1 MIKVSFIFLIVF
13 SITSYASWNVVP
25 DQTIII
31 NAEYDQETEQFYDV
45 NASGSDLIEI
55 SIIDGNQIKIKHGRD
70 GYKNVVIPERTEHR
84 FARNTTAENR
94 LHTLVGRSTN
104 EIINLDVGRGNSR
117 IFGVPTTAVGGA
129 HDGSGCKTTDTWTQ
143 HFTHYEVFHTKTNS
157 VYQSDWCLG
166 RNARSTQYAATTLP
180 NNGGQIGYI
189 ERYFRFPLNSMNK
202 IPFDAYVGTY
212 HSLPTADVLRE
223 GNSNLGREAYRY
235 IITVNIKPSVN
246 IFTVDNENISFSVNK
261 NNNQIIG
268 KAQTG
273 FNIKGSFHNSQA
285 FDMTFTSL
293 NNALCSGALCLSNTN
308 SSSQIPYQVSVLDP
322 STLQEK
328 AVSQSGQKA
337 TIYADKDFQL
347 SSGLY
352 FSFDNKNKTLS
363 GTFSDTLTIRAE
375 LKIM

>member
-1 MIKVSFIFLIVF
+1 MIKVSFIFLLVF
-13 SITSYASWNVVP
+13 SITSYASWNVLP

-70 GYKNVVIPERTEHR
+70 GYKNVQIPPRTTHR
-84 FARNTTAENR
+84 FVRNTNGESR
-94 LHTLVGRSTN
+94 SHTLVGRSTN
-104 EIINLDVGRGNSR
+104 ERINLNVGRGNSR
-117 IFGVPTTAVGGA
+117 IIGPITTHAGRQFDGG
-129 HDGSGCKTTDTWTQ
+129 GCKTTDTWTAN
-143 HFTHYEVFHTKTNS
+143 FTPYEVFHTKTNS

-166 RNARSTQYAATTLP
+166 QIARTTQYSTVTFP
-180 NNGGQIGYI
+180 NHGGQIGYI

-212 HSLPTADVLRE
+212 QSHPTADVIRID
-223 GNSNLGREAYRY
+223 NTDLGREAYRY
-235 IITVNIKPSVN
+235 VITVNIKPSVN
-246 IFTVDNENISFSVNK
+246 KFTVDNENISFSVNK
-261 NNNQIIG
+261 NNDQIIG

-273 FNIKGSFHNSQA
+273 FKIKGSFRNSQA

-308 SSSQIPYQVSVLDP
+308 ASSQIPYQVSVLDP

-328 AVSQSGQKA
+328 SVSRSGQKV

-347 SSGLY
+347 TSGLH